1 MKNENSKQLL
11 LKVLLLFQTIVL
23 VVYTVYVA
31 QTKGWDLLTVF
42 TQNITNLDWN
52 GQFNLDFSSYLT
64 LSALWIIWRNQ
75 YTLKSIFIGL
85 ACMIIGI
92 MLFAP
97 YLLYLITIEK
107 GDLKRVLIGNR

>member
-11 LKVLLLFQTIVL
+11 LKALLLCQTIAL
-23 VVYTVYVA
+23 VAYTVYVS
-31 QTKGWDLLTVF
+31 QTKGWELLTIF
-42 TQNITNLDWN
+42 TQNITSLDWN

-64 LSALWIIWRNQ
+64 LSALWIVWRNQ
-75 YTLKSIFIGL
+75 YTLKSILIGL

>member
-1 MKNENSKQLL
+1 MKNENNKQLL
-11 LKVLLLFQTIVL
+11 LKALLLCQTIVL
-23 VVYTVYVA
+23 VAYTVYVS
-31 QTKGWDLLTVF
+31 QTKGWDLLTIF
-42 TQNITNLDWN
+42 IQNITNLDWN

-75 YTLKSIFIGL
+75 YTLKSILIGL